1 MNDIE
6 NLSELISLSE
16 KVSDNIS
23 YMKRKQSYIV
33 INFFI
38 LLIIVYIFG
47 YIFSNISIVLNILF
61 CVTVFTWIF
70 IKSNEFSQSQKKI
83 KSERTCL
90 STLLSM
96 VHDYKTLIY
105 QSNEISTI
113 KKTIFDLKLARISYS
128 V

>member
-61 CVTVFTWIF
+61 CVTVFTLIF